1 MTEVL
6 KIEGL
11 SAGDGPRPV
20 IDDLDLVIHPGERV
34 GIVGLN
40 GHGKTTL
47 FYAVAG
53 LTGWQRGS
61 ILLNGKQIGRTRS
74 QGPGRYTHQIVRQG
88 LAIMP
93 QGDEIFQGLTVEEHL
108 DSGAFTREAWRTRK
122 ERKERVLGVFAPL
135 RKLMKTPVGRLSG
148 GERRMV
154 SIGRGLMT
162 DAKLYLAD
170 EPTLE
175 LRAKNRHRGHGS
187 AAGNRLKRKRD
198 FHRRT
203 ERRTTRREGRSHHRH
218 ARRQAEGRGLVF
230 PSDFQGTI
238 ERPGMD
244 IAFVI
249 INAITVAAIYGLIA
263 IAVSITWSSL
273 GLVNLAYGFIFSFA
287 GYAAWLMAGQ
297 VPTNPY
303 LIAGTGIAAG
313 AVAGIIVCLLV
324 FIPLHDKP
332 AFTARGMIAT
342 LAISLIGSQLF
353 LMIFG
358 PTSKSLPDLFGR
370 WKVKVFDITLTA
382 EKIGIVLC
390 SIAMIIAVVLWMR
403 SSRRGLEIRAMMTN
417 SHAASIVGI
426 GIWRTGLYVMGLT
439 GAMAGLASVLLS
451 QTYYIA
457 PFSGLTPLIK
467 GVSIA
472 LCGGLGSVQGAVI
485 AAVLLGLV
493 EALTNKFLGG
503 QYVLMTQFLVI
514 ILVLVVR
521 PRGIS
526 GLVDKAREQ

>member
-1 MTEVL
+1 
-6 KIEGL
+6 
-11 SAGDGPRPV
+11 
-20 IDDLDLVIHPGERV
+20 
-34 GIVGLN
+34 
-40 GHGKTTL
+40 
-47 FYAVAG
+47 
-53 LTGWQRGS
+53 
-61 ILLNGKQIGRTRS
+61 
-74 QGPGRYTHQIVRQG
+74 
-88 LAIMP
+88 
-93 QGDEIFQGLTVEEHL
+93 
-108 DSGAFTREAWRTRK
+108 
-122 ERKERVLGVFAPL
+122 
-135 RKLMKTPVGRLSG
+135 
-148 GERRMV
+148 
-154 SIGRGLMT
+154 
-162 DAKLYLAD
+162 
-170 EPTLE
+170 
-175 LRAKNRHRGHGS
+175 
-187 AAGNRLKRKRD
+187 
-198 FHRRT
+198 
-203 ERRTTRREGRSHHRH
+203 
-218 ARRQAEGRGLVF
+218 
-230 PSDFQGTI
+230 
-238 ERPGMD
+238 MD

-249 INAITVAAIYGLIA
+249 VNAVTVAAIYGLIA

-287 GYAAWLMAGQ
+287 GYAAWLVATQ
-297 VPTNPY
+297 VSKNPF

-313 AVAGIIVCLLV
+313 AAAGVIVCLIV

-332 AFTARGMIAT
+332 AFTSRGMIAT

-370 WKVKVFDITLTA
+370 WRTKIFDITLTA
-382 EKIGIVLC
+382 DKIGIVVC
-390 SIAMIIAVVLWMR
+390 SVIMLIIVVAWMR
-403 SSRRGLEIRAMMTN
+403 SSRRGLEIRAMMMN
-417 SHAASIVGI
+417 PHAASIVGI
-426 GIWRTGLYVMGLT
+426 GIRRTGIYVMALT

-485 AAVLLGLV
+485 AAILLGLI

-514 ILVLVVR
+514 ILVLVIR